1 MATPLIFTLSSI
13 NHADVADSAGSSEYV
28 TAVAIQQNGPL
39 QGILTATKR
48 QTTSPLPLPGVT
60 LIATLMFN
68 KTPGIVSNLTL
79 QGVADLE
86 TKNEAGSVSAASDD
100 FADQIGGGFSF
111 DAATLTLTI
120 TPVPRVPAFGAS
132 PSTER
137 PAGRLAI

>member
-13 NHADVADSAGSSEYV
+13 TKADVPDAAGSSEYV
-28 TAVAIQQNGPL
+28 TAVAIQQGGAL

-68 KTPGIVSNLTL
+68 SSPGIVSNLTL
-79 QGVADLE
+79 QGVAHLD
-86 TKNEAGSVSAASDD
+86 TKNEAGSVSAASAE

-120 TPVPRVPAFGAS
+120 TPVPRLPVYSAPGQ
-132 PSTER
+132 ER
-137 PAGRLAI
+137 PAERLSI